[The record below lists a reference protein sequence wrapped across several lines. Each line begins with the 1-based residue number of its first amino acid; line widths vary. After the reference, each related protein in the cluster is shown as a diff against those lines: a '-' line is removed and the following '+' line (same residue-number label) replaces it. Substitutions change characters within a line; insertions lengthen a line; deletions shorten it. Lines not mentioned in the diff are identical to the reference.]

1 MKLGFVH
8 VFGPCDPANHG
19 IALVPD
25 RYAGLALSLFSFLI
39 FKPNHRDK
47 VNCTSMYTRFGF
59 EVEDYS
65 STPLP
70 PVHNDPH
77 AWYSDYSSS
86 LAVRFVANYP
96 SIPAYSIDVAK
107 IKAKYSSK
115 PSDPCSAAFWSL
127 LSRWRIL
134 KNSSVLVILLM
145 TTSNRV
151 CLLRIMPLFYL
162 LMTTLKMMRCLRKR
176 KPATKEKGLT
186 ISTRTRL
193 GVFISTFSDQEFIN

>member
-65 STPLP
+65 TTPLP
-70 PVHNDPH
+70 PVPTDPH

-115 PSDPCSAAFWSL
+115 PSDPCSAAFWSIIQMAY
-127 LSRWRIL
+127 SQ
-134 KNSSVLVILLM
+134 KQFCVGNSADDDQQQSVSSPDNASVLSADDDAEDDEV
-145 TTSNRV
+145 SQ
-151 CLLRIMPLFYL
+151 
-162 LMTTLKMMRCLRKR
+162 KKKASHKRKR
-176 KPATKEKGLT
+176 LDDKHSNK
-186 ISTRTRL
+186 TRRL
-193 GVFISTFSDQEFIN
+193 HFHLF